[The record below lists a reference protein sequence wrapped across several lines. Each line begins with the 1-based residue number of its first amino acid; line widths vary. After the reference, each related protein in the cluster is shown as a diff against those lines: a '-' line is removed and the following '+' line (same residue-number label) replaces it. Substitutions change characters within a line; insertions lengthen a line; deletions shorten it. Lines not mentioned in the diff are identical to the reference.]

1 MGSSAEHKQLK
12 NDALEWLATAG
23 FFAWPNEVGGAY
35 VKGSFIKYGKKGSG
49 DILCVLG
56 PHGRHAEFEAKTGD
70 ADQSKAQ
77 KVHQQMVE
85 KRGGLYLIFRSVE
98 DLQQQMRTA
107 GY

>member
-23 FFAWPNEVGGAY
+23 YFAWPNETGGT
-35 VKGSFIKYGKKGSG
+35 FIDGRFMKFGKKGSG
-49 DILCVLG
+49 DILAVLG

-70 ADQSKAQ
+70 ASQSKGQ
-77 KVHQQMVE
+77 RVHQSMVE
-85 KRGGLYLIFRSVE
+85 KRGGLYLVFRSVE
-98 DLQQQMRTA
+98 DLQQQMRVA